1 MNAKAEKLF
10 EMINARNSDGSLS
23 DPAPSQEEL
32 AFAIQAGLTAPD
44 HHRLQ
49 PWRFL
54 TVKGDARIKMGEALH
69 QALVARGETDEELFR
84 KVRAQP
90 CETDEELFRKVR
102 AQPLRAPLILV
113 CVVHTQEHPK
123 VPVQEQILSTGAA
136 IQNILLM
143 IKALGYGA
151 IWRTGAITG
160 SPVVKQAFGL
170 AEQDIIAGF
179 VYIGS
184 LSREIPVREPIS
196 VDGFLKAWN

>member
-1 MNAKAEKLF
+1 MNAKADQLF

-23 DPAPSQEEL
+23 DPAPSPEEL

-54 TVKGDARIKMGEALH
+54 SVTGDARIKMGDVLY

-84 KVRAQP
+84 KI
-90 CETDEELFRKVR
+90 R

-113 CVVHTQEHPK
+113 CVVHPQVHPK
-123 VPVQEQILSTGAA
+123 VPVEEQILSAGAA
-136 IQNILLM
+136 VQNILLI

-151 IWRTGAITG
+151 IWRTGAITE

-170 AEQDIIAGF
+170 REKDMVAGF

-184 LSREIPVREPIS
+184 LSREIPIRERIS
-196 VDGFLKAWN
+196 VDGFLKEWH

>member
-1 MNAKAEKLF
+1 MNTKAEQLF
-10 EMINARNSDGSLS
+10 EMINARNSDGHLS
-23 DPAPSQEEL
+23 DPAPSPDEL

-54 TVKGDARIKMGEALH
+54 TVQGDARIKMGEVLH
-69 QALVARGETDEELFR
+69 EALVARGETDEEM
-84 KVRAQP
+84 
-90 CETDEELFRKVR
+90 FRKVR

-113 CVVHTQEHPK
+113 CVVHPQEHPK
-123 VPVQEQILSTGAA
+123 VPVQEQVLSAGAA
-136 IQNILLM
+136 VENILLM

-151 IWRTGAITG
+151 MWRTGAITG

-170 AEQDIIAGF
+170 REQDIIAGF

-184 LSREIPVREPIS
+184 LSREIPVRERIS
-196 VDGFLKAWN
+196 VDGFLKEWN

>member
-1 MNAKAEKLF
+1 MNTKAEQLF

-23 DPAPSQEEL
+23 DPAPSAEEL

-54 TVKGDARIKMGEALH
+54 TVQGDARIKMGEVLH
-69 QALVARGETDEELFR
+69 QALVARGETDEDLLR
-84 KVRAQP
+84 KIS
-90 CETDEELFRKVR
+90 

-113 CVVHTQEHPK
+113 CIVHPQVHPK

-136 IQNILLM
+136 VQNILLM

-151 IWRTGAITG
+151 IWRTGAITE

-170 AEQDIIAGF
+170 AEQDIIVGF

-184 LSREIPVREPIS
+184 LSRELPTRARIS
-196 VDGFLKAWN
+196 ENGFLKEWP

>member
-1 MNAKAEKLF
+1 MNTKAEQLF
-10 EMINARNSDGSLS
+10 EMINARNSDGLLS
-23 DPAPSQEEL
+23 DPAPRPEEL

-54 TVKGDARIKMGEALH
+54 TVIGDARIKMGEALH
-69 QALVARGETDEELFR
+69 QALVARGETDEEL
-84 KVRAQP
+84 
-90 CETDEELFRKVR
+90 LRKVR

-113 CVVHTQEHPK
+113 CIVHPQEHPK

-136 IQNILLM
+136 VQNILLM

-151 IWRTGAITG
+151 IWRTGTITG
-160 SPVVKQAFGL
+160 SPVLKQSFGL
-170 AEQDIIAGF
+170 DEHDIIVGF

-184 LSREIPVREPIS
+184 LSREIPERARIS
-196 VDGFLKAWN
+196 VDGFLNAWN

>member
-1 MNAKAEKLF
+1 MNTKAEQLF

-23 DPAPSQEEL
+23 DPAPSPEEL

-90 CETDEELFRKVR
+90 
-102 AQPLRAPLILV
+102 LRAPLILV
-113 CVVHTQEHPK
+113 CVVHPQEHPK

-136 IQNILLM
+136 VQNILLM

-151 IWRTGAITG
+151 IWRTGAITE

-170 AEQDIIAGF
+170 AKQDIIAGF

-184 LSREIPVREPIS
+184 LSREIPVREKIS
-196 VDGFLKAWN
+196 VDGFLKAWK

>member
-1 MNAKAEKLF
+1 MNTKAEKLF

-23 DPAPSQEEL
+23 DPAPSDAEL

-54 TVKGDARIKMGEALH
+54 MVKGDARIKMGEALH

-90 CETDEELFRKVR
+90 
-102 AQPLRAPLILV
+102 LRAPLILV
-113 CVVHTQEHPK
+113 CVVHAQEHPK

-136 IQNILLM
+136 VQNILLM

-170 AEQDIIAGF
+170 GEQDIIAGF

-184 LSREIPVREPIS
+184 LSREIPVRERIS
-196 VDGFLKAWN
+196 VDGFLKEWH

>member
-1 MNAKAEKLF
+1 MNTNAELLF
-10 EMINARNSDGSLS
+10 EMINARNSDGLLS
-23 DPAPSQEEL
+23 DPAPSDEEL

-54 TVKGDARIKMGEALH
+54 TVQGDARIKMGEVLH
-69 QALVARGETDEELFR
+69 QALVARGETDEEM
-84 KVRAQP
+84 
-90 CETDEELFRKVR
+90 FRKVR

-113 CVVHTQEHPK
+113 CVVHVQEHPK

-136 IQNILLM
+136 VENILLM

-151 IWRTGAITG
+151 MWRTGAITG

-170 AEQDIIAGF
+170 AEQDIIVGF

-184 LSREIPVREPIS
+184 LSREMPVRERIS
-196 VDGFLKAWN
+196 VDGFLKAWD

>member
-1 MNAKAEKLF
+1 MNHKAEQLF
-10 EMINARNSDGSLS
+10 EMINARNSDGLLS
-23 DPAPSQEEL
+23 DPAPSDEEL

-90 CETDEELFRKVR
+90 
-102 AQPLRAPLILV
+102 LRAPLILV
-113 CVVHTQEHPK
+113 CVAHTQQHPK
-123 VPVQEQILSTGAA
+123 VPVQEQVLSTGAA

-160 SPVVKQAFGL
+160 SPVLKQSFGL
-170 AEQDIIAGF
+170 AEQDIIVGF

-184 LSREIPVREPIS
+184 LSREIPERVRIS
-196 VDGFLKAWN
+196 VDSFLKEWQ